1 MVLNYGK
8 LLVAV
13 AFSSLPLVGDDIAS
27 EEKLLDLYERWQS
40 HHGVSRSVDE
50 KRIRFD
56 VFKENANYVFAS
68 NKKAKPYKLSLNKFG
83 DTAREEFKRT
93 YAGTRIR
100 RRSTLRGRGS
110 SLLVE
115 EILLELKEDLLTN
128 DQTWWL
134 AQPADMR
141 RTSTDGTAQTLFP
154 HFLGLM
160 GQGRDEVHAP
170 ILQLTEVQELLLRRD
185 VIPSQ
190 GQAGECNRNE
200 KFAKI

>member
-68 NKKAKPYKLSLNKFG
+68 AEYS
-83 DTAREEFKRT
+83 
-93 YAGTRIR
+93 RIQQHKGIHECTDR
-100 RRSTLRGRGS
+100 
-110 SLLVE
+110 
-115 EILLELKEDLLTN
+115 LKEDLHTN
-128 DQTWWL
+128 DQTWCL
-134 AQPADMR
+134 AQPSDMR

-170 ILQLTEVQELLLRRD
+170 ILQLTAVVQELLRRD

-190 GQAGECNRNE
+190 GQAGECYRNE
-200 KFAKI
+200 KFAII